1 MKAPP
6 QSDPVPRRRQV
17 RCGRPPFGEGRGDGG
32 RVPSLGPARTKR
44 YNAPPGSSSVA
55 PEPSARGRPDPH
67 PAPPRQP
74 RRSGVGNLHYRF
86 AAVLIVVLVVGAG
99 LLYGLESTHRSIVPP
114 PVPTVP
120 SVGFPTPIHHL
131 IVIFLENHGRS
142 DTLAN
147 GTFERYLA
155 GQYASATNFH
165 GMTYDSLQDYMYATS
180 GAFSPVV
187 SSVPQ
192 LIDRAGETWSAY
204 MQSMPVPCD
213 RNASANG
220 LYTPNHDPFVQ
231 YDYVTASAA
240 YCASHVLPLTD
251 WYSAVANG
259 TLPNYVFVTPNVL
272 NDSYNSSVIFAD
284 QFLQGFLDPFLN
296 STLFAS
302 SAVILT
308 YDSNAQEN
316 PPPGTPGSGV
326 VYFAAV
332 SPYAHRDFASNV
344 FYNDNSLLTTTEWLL
359 GLGHTNHNDNWAID
373 PPMVDLFDFAQTY
386 SVSGTVSYQGT
397 PVTGAIVSGS
407 GYAVSTNAS
416 GGFSIPMP
424 NGTYQLSA
432 AYGPCT
438 SASTLLTVAGSSA
451 GADFALPCG

>member
-1 MKAPP
+1 
-6 QSDPVPRRRQV
+6 
-17 RCGRPPFGEGRGDGG
+17 
-32 RVPSLGPARTKR
+32 
-44 YNAPPGSSSVA
+44 VA
-55 PEPSARGRPDPH
+55 SESSARDRPNPH
-67 PAPPRQP
+67 PPTARLP

-99 LLYGLESTHRSIVPP
+99 LLYGLESTHRPIAST
-114 PVPTVP
+114 PTP
-120 SVGFPTPIHHL
+120 NASSVNLPTPIRHL
-131 IVIFLENHGRS
+131 IIIFLENHARVE
-142 DTLAN
+142 TLAN

-155 GQYASATNFH
+155 GHYASAANFH

-180 GAFSPVV
+180 GAFSPAV

-192 LIDRAGETWSAY
+192 LIDRAGETWAAY

-213 RNASANG
+213 RNASSNG

-231 YDYVTASAA
+231 YDYVTASAS

-251 WYSAVANG
+251 WYDAVANG
-259 TLPNYVFVTPNVL
+259 TLPNYVFVTPNIL

-302 SAVILT
+302 SAVIVT

-332 SPYAHRDFASNV
+332 SPFAHRDFTSNA

-359 GLGHTNHNDNWAID
+359 GLGRTNHNDNWAID

-386 SVSGTVSYQGT
+386 SLSGTVTYQGN

-424 NGTYQLSA
+424 NGTYQLNA
-432 AYGPCT
+432 ASGLC
-438 SASTLLTVAGSSA
+438 ASSPTLITVAGSST
-451 GADFALPCG
+451 GANFALPCV